1 MFERNAADGSLGFG
15 WTHSFNHKLNF
26 YGVEGGTVKA
36 GWVGGS
42 GSERRFGIVG
52 QEEGY
57 FVDVKAQF
65 TPTLPQSAAAAAVA
79 FQATGLFNR
88 A

>member
-1 MFERNAADGSLGFG
+1 M
-15 WTHSFNHKLNF
+15 
-26 YGVEGGTVKA
+26 KA

-42 GSERRFGIVG
+42 GSERFFKLAGEHRFGIVG

-79 FQATGLFNR
+79 FQATGLFNKT
-88 A
+88 